1 MIIAILVSIST
12 SSYSQNLLKFL
23 RGPLDTNYIESF
35 QEYITGR
42 VYSSVKYTNFK
53 VKDGNYEK
61 ELFYKSNRRLI
72 YGIGATYGA
81 FTLNLGIP
89 LPWVDANKDDDIYGT
104 SDYLDLQSH
113 LYWGRVNADLILQ
126 SYKGYYLSN
135 PLDVMDDWQSEDKY
149 PIRGDIRNISLGT
162 DIVYVFNSDRY
173 SYRATFNQNE
183 WQKKSA
189 GSFLAGVNIYALF
202 TRADSSII
210 LDSLAY
216 PEFFD
221 KVNFNKSNLFAI
233 GPTAGYA
240 HNFVM
245 FSHLFLMLHWTG
257 SVTAGFS
264 HMMSQ
269 DNGSADKSGFS
280 MNFASNFR
288 LGMGY
293 NSKLWFVGLTY
304 LNIAWRNQT
313 SVDKGQLVFNTGN
326 FRFNVVRR
334 FKYKTPQQ
342 LFEELNIK
350 L

>member
-1 MIIAILVSIST
+1 MLPGYA
-12 SSYSQNLLKFL
+12 SSQDKVLKFL
-23 RGPLDTNYIESF
+23 RGTIDTNYIVTF

-42 VYSSVKYTNFK
+42 VYTSVKYTNFK
-53 VKDGNYEK
+53 LYDGKYEK
-61 ELFYKSNRRLI
+61 QLEFRNNRRQI

-89 LPWVDANKDDDIYGT
+89 LPWLDANKDDDTYGT

-113 LYWGRVNADLILQ
+113 LYWGRVNVDAILQ
-126 SYKGYYLSN
+126 FYKGYYLSN
-135 PLDVMDDWQSEDKY
+135 PEEMMNDWHPGDPY
-149 PIRGDIRNISLGT
+149 PIRGDLRNISLGT

-189 GSFLAGVNIYALF
+189 GSFLAGVNIYSLF
-202 TRADSSII
+202 TKADSSIVF
-210 LDSLAY
+210 DSLAY
-216 PEFFD
+216 PDFFD
-221 KVNFNKSNLFAI
+221 NMHFNKSNLFAI
-233 GPTAGYA
+233 GPTVGYA

-245 FSHLFLMLHWTG
+245 FDHLFLMLAWTG
-257 SVTAGFS
+257 SLTAGFS
-264 HMMSQ
+264 HLIAQ
-269 DNGSADKSGFS
+269 ENGDSEKSGFAI
-280 MNFASNFR
+280 NLASNFR
-288 LGMGY
+288 LGLGY

-313 SVDKGQLVFNTGN
+313 SVDQGWLVFNTGN
-326 FRFNVVRR
+326 IRFNIVRR

-350 L
+350 I